1 MHLTDPEVNKG
12 SSLIKLLRTKGIHS
26 KEVLAV
32 GDSENDLDFLKM
44 VGVKVAVSNA
54 NPELKAIADYVTEKP
69 FGNGVKEALERFV
82 L

>member
-1 MHLTDPEVNKG
+1 M
-12 SSLIKLLRTKGIHS
+12 
-26 KEVLAV
+26 
-32 GDSENDLDFLKM
+32 DFLKM
-44 VGVKVAVSNA
+44 VGVKVAVANA